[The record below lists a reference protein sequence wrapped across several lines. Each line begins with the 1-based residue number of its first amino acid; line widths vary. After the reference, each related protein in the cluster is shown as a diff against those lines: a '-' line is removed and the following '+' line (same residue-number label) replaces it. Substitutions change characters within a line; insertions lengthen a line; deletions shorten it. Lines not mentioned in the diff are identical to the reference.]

1 MWEASGLFPD
11 KLKKFEREIED
22 LQKEVENHE
31 EILVDLQGYGSGI
44 GRWGSVGR
52 GRSKASSRSSKRE
65 NRPSRTNER
74 TGRGSRRERD
84 PYVDDGNERAA
95 DGEDS
100 SSSSRRS
107 EDGEEEVDED
117 EDEDEEDVAG
127 DVSGRNAPAPDAAHV
142 STLGLNM
149 PRHRDVSATPPR
161 SALRRVQ
168 LTGVIEQQAQVTR
181 STTPLLPGPESPKT
195 TKNEKPRFR
204 FRKGVKAYI
213 NEYFDYKV
221 DQLVDEKV
229 EKRLALERSKEP
241 SRAPA
246 SGVSNRNVRFPEG
259 VKPADLSP
267 PGPLRSAHLKP
278 NSKRLVAKVAQPQR
292 PQASKIR
299 TGSPYRARPR
309 MPAPALYR
317 VGSSRPEAPTSR
329 GKSGVPDVVVGVE
342 PKVGNLGAE
351 ERGGQEEGWVDDVEE
366 EEQGKEYIDEEAEV
380 VEDGASDADSMGPN
394 DGFSDADADVYKD
407 SQSMARIRDFGPA
420 PDANA
425 FGAVQATVE
434 DDVTSN
440 GTSVDPVQ
448 LVRDLWPNPAPR
460 RPLKRRHGFINA
472 RTV

>member
-11 KLKKFEREIED
+11 QLKKFEREIED

-52 GRSKASSRSSKRE
+52 ERSKASSRGSKRD
-65 NRPSRTNER
+65 NRPSRSNR
-74 TGRGSRRERD
+74 TTSRGSRWERELYAD
-84 PYVDDGNERAA
+84 VGNEGAA
-95 DGEDS
+95 DGDS
-100 SSSSRRS
+100 ISSSRRS
-107 EDGEEEVDED
+107 EDGDEEVDED
-117 EDEDEEDVAG
+117 EDEEDV
-127 DVSGRNAPAPDAAHV
+127 
-142 STLGLNM
+142 STPGLNM
-149 PRHRDVSATPPR
+149 PRHRDVSAAPPR

-168 LTGVIEQQAQVTR
+168 LTGVIEQQPQVTR
-181 STTPLLPGPESPKT
+181 STTPLLPGPESPKS

-213 NEYFDYKV
+213 NDYFDYKV
-221 DQLVDEKV
+221 DELVEKKV
-229 EKRLALERSKEP
+229 EERLALERSKEP

-278 NSKRLVAKVAQPQR
+278 NNKHPVPKVAQPRR
-292 PQASKIR
+292 PQASRVR
-299 TGSPYRARPR
+299 TGSPYLARPG

-317 VGSSRPEAPTSR
+317 VGSSRPGAPASR
-329 GKSGVPDVVVGVE
+329 VKSRVPDVVVGVE

-351 ERGGQEEGWVDDVEE
+351 ERGGQEEGWVDEVEE
-366 EEQGKEYIDEEAEV
+366 EEENEYIDEDAEV
-380 VEDGASDADSMGPN
+380 IEDGASDADSMVPN
-394 DGFSDADADVYKD
+394 DGFSDADDDVYKD
-407 SQSMARIRDFGPA
+407 IQSMARIRDFGPA

-425 FGAVQATVE
+425 FGALQATVE

-448 LVRDLWPNPAPR
+448 LVRDLWPNPVGG
-460 RPLKRRHGFINA
+460 L
-472 RTV
+472 